1 MVGVRFY
8 NITKRLIWMDYCCP
22 VCKSNLRWQSL
33 SDLKVIKP
41 KTKCLKCGSDF
52 IFNQHINEIETKKTF
67 FLLWF
72 LLTASMIIEFFTE
85 WDTTSTILD
94 LLLLMALFITLIYD
108 IILWRQIP
116 KDWPRWRMVQDS
128 SNNSNDI
135 SGGVNH

>member
-1 MVGVRFY
+1 
-8 NITKRLIWMDYCCP
+8 MDYCCP

-33 SDLKVIKP
+33 SDLKVIKL

-52 IFNQHINEIETKKTF
+52 IFNKHINEIETKKTF

-94 LLLLMALFITLIYD
+94 LLLLMALFIKLIYD

>member
-1 MVGVRFY
+1 
-8 NITKRLIWMDYCCP
+8 MDYCCP

-33 SDLKVIKP
+33 SDLKVIKLR
-41 KTKCLKCGSDF
+41 TKCLKCGSDF

>member
-1 MVGVRFY
+1 
-8 NITKRLIWMDYCCP
+8 MDYCCP

-33 SDLKVIKP
+33 SDLKVIKL

-94 LLLLMALFITLIYD
+94 LLLLMALFIKLIYD